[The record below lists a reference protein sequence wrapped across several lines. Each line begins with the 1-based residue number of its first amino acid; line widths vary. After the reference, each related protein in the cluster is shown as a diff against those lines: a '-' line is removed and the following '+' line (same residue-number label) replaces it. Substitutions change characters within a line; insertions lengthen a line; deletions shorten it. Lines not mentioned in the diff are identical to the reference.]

1 MQAAAAEDAYPRPA
15 ISDDGSFL
23 VPASLLGFAVGGFLL
38 QHLLPLLFYLVL
50 RM

>member
-15 ISDDGSFL
+15 IPDDGSFH
-23 VPASLLGFAVGGFLL
+23 VPASLLGFVGGGFLP
-38 QHLLPLLFYLVL
+38 QRLLLLLFYLVL